1 MEYRTLGDG
10 ALQVSAICM
19 GTMTFGEQNDEA
31 QAHALLDR
39 AWEAGVN
46 FYDTAE
52 MYPVPARA
60 ETYGATERILGTWLK
75 RKPRD
80 RVILATK
87 AAGPA
92 RSLNWIRGGPS
103 GFDERNLRE
112 AIEGSLR
119 RLQTDYVDLY
129 QLHWPDR
136 NQPMFG
142 QWRFDPDKERPTVP
156 IRAQLEALAK
166 LVEEGKIRYVGVSNE
181 HSWGVMQFVRLAE
194 EHGLPRIVSIQNAY
208 HLMNRTFEYGLEE
221 VCFRERVGL
230 LAYSPLAFGL
240 LSGKYLADPQAEGRL
255 TRFANFGQRYA
266 KPNVQPAVEAYAQL
280 ARELGVSPATLALG
294 WVYHRRCVTST
305 IIGATRPEQ
314 LEENLRAWDCAR
326 ARRCSRAS
334 TKSTFATRTRRLER
348 GRRMLPR

>member
-142 QWRFDPDKERPTVP
+142 DWRFDPDKERPTVP

-181 HSWGVMQFVRLAE
+181 HSWGVMQFVRLAG

-208 HLMNRTFEYGLEE
+208 HLMNRTFEYGL
-221 VCFRERVGL
+221 
-230 LAYSPLAFGL
+230 
-240 LSGKYLADPQAEGRL
+240 
-255 TRFANFGQRYA
+255 
-266 KPNVQPAVEAYAQL
+266 
-280 ARELGVSPATLALG
+280 
-294 WVYHRRCVTST
+294 
-305 IIGATRPEQ
+305 
-314 LEENLRAWDCAR
+314 
-326 ARRCSRAS
+326 
-334 TKSTFATRTRRLER
+334 
-348 GRRMLPR
+348 